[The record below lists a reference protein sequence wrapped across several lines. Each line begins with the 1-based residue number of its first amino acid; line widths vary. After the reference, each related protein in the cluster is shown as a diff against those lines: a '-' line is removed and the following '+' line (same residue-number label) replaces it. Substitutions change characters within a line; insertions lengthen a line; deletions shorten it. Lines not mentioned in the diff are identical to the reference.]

1 MSTYEEKQLTRKPA
15 PTYKPDGQVPRK
27 PAPAPKPPQK

>member
-1 MSTYEEKQLTRKPA
+1 MSTYEEKQLPRKPA
-15 PTYKPDGQVPRK
+15 PAYKPDGQVPRK